1 MELSYLRDKCIERKG
16 NVAAY
21 DLNCDPE
28 LSKMMIFITC
38 LCFGSKNVLKK
49 LNFFKLIFYF

>member
-1 MELSYLRDKCIERKG
+1 MELSYLCDKCIERKG

-28 LSKMMIFITC
+28 LSKMMIFRTC
-38 LCFGSKNVLKK
+38 LCFGFKNVLK
-49 LNFFKLIFYF
+49 N